1 MKNITIRVLTSVLA
15 ITLFTN
21 CDNKRKTSEETKR
34 ATIVDT
40 TNVQVDKEEKESQNS
55 LNYESY
61 LFAENLKNDSF
72 FESDNTNKMVELK
85 NVGISGYIING
96 NEVILNGIFYD
107 KEHNKAIPRLNN
119 NPPGRSFVSEY
130 FDKKV
135 IGYDEKYKSTY
146 SAVLSITLK
155 NAKDLKKLK
164 MYNPSEPVLNYEYT
178 VEGTIDEFRSGFVD
192 LVNIKGKFI
201 GLSPTSNYPDKMY
214 EIKDVE
220 LY

>member
-1 MKNITIRVLTSVLA
+1 MKNITIRVLTSVIA
-15 ITLFTN
+15 VTLFTN
-21 CDNKRKTSEETKR
+21 CDNKRKISEETETAK
-34 ATIVDT
+34 IVDT
-40 TNVQVDKEEKESQNS
+40 TNVQIEKEERELQSN

-72 FESDNTNKMVELK
+72 FESDNTNKVVELK

-119 NPPGRSFVSEY
+119 NPSGRSFVSEY
-130 FDKKV
+130 FDKKE

-146 SAVLSITLK
+146 SAVLFITLK
-155 NAKDLKKLK
+155 NARDVKKLK
-164 MYNPSEPVLNYEYT
+164 MYNPSEPVLNYEYK